1 MFEAQIIEFK
11 GDKAIAI
18 YMRDLTHFVR
28 ARKLARKIEIL
39 KNKNPELSL
48 PPKSKSLGIANPGF
62 NLSLRNM
69 TV

>member
-39 KNKNPELSL
+39 KNKSPELL
-48 PPKSKSLGIANPGF
+48 IPKSKSLGIANVGF